1 MPPELEKLVP
11 AGMDARRELGQVLY
25 ALGAALAAAVFC
37 CLIVYVDARSDMYIT
52 RNGIRYLN
60 PDAEFPYCAEMAAR
74 CVPFFAAAALLMLYK
89 LARYVAYHYQGSR
102 SIYTMRRLPQRAEL
116 LRRCLSLPL
125 GGALACLLL
134 FAALTALFC
143 AVYLAVTPADWVRP
157 GQWEAVRRLLLGR

>member
-1 MPPELEKLVP
+1 
-11 AGMDARRELGQVLY
+11 
-25 ALGAALAAAVFC
+25 
-37 CLIVYVDARSDMYIT
+37 MYIT

-116 LRRCLSLPL
+116 LCRCLSLPL

-143 AVYLAVTPADWVRP
+143 AVYLAVTPRRLVRP